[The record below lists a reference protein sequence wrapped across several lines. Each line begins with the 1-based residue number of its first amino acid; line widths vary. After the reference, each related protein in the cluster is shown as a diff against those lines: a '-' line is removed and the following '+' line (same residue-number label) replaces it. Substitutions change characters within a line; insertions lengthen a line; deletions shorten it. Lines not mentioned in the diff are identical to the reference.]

1 MPASVADARFHV
13 SSGSKVV
20 SRGKSGSPS
29 DSVPSSHLL
38 NTLNAAVKQACSAI
52 QRNATHKHLP
62 LPQIVTSPLPSV
74 KIRYKMAQLHTEK
87 EKYGVSV
94 AARIDPNMAH
104 QIADRAE
111 RMGLS
116 FAKMVSLLISR
127 GFDPQE
133 PVRVENR
140 EEIERLEEELAEVTE
155 ALETLQTEDEANR
168 SAIGLFIQTITS
180 DVDEQRTHLNTF
192 KTIRDELRDQ
202 Q

>member
-1 MPASVADARFHV
+1 
-13 SSGSKVV
+13 
-20 SRGKSGSPS
+20 
-29 DSVPSSHLL
+29 
-38 NTLNAAVKQACSAI
+38 
-52 QRNATHKHLP
+52 
-62 LPQIVTSPLPSV
+62 
-74 KIRYKMAQLHTEK
+74 MAQLHTEK

-127 GFDPQE
+127 GFNPQE

-155 ALETLQTEDEANR
+155 ALETLQAVDEANR
-168 SAIGLFIQTITS
+168 SAIAQFIQAIAS
-180 DVDEQRTHLNTF
+180 DEDEQRTHLDTF

>member
-1 MPASVADARFHV
+1 
-13 SSGSKVV
+13 
-20 SRGKSGSPS
+20 
-29 DSVPSSHLL
+29 
-38 NTLNAAVKQACSAI
+38 
-52 QRNATHKHLP
+52 
-62 LPQIVTSPLPSV
+62 
-74 KIRYKMAQLHTEK
+74 MAQLYTEK

-168 SAIGLFIQTITS
+168 NAIGLFIQTITS